1 MELKILIWIVLGLI
15 YLFARK
21 KKKPE
26 EPTAERRVERHEEY
40 ESPEP
45 ASKPMTF
52 EDLLKEIEGSKK
64 PEPIPQRLPEPV
76 YEAPKP
82 KWEPYNYDE
91 ENYEEEVVVKTK
103 PLEDTNYD
111 YRKHDKIYEEYDT
124 AKKYAFVK
132 PSLEETMKIED
143 TVVRFNQFKEY
154 APDTRHQLRHDL
166 VKELKNPQSFKKAFI
181 LSEILQRKF

>member
-1 MELKILIWIVLGLI
+1 MDELKIIIWIVLGLI

-21 KKKPE
+21 KKKPAPPVPQRRTE
-26 EPTAERRVERHEEY
+26 SGDEYDSPVPT
-40 ESPEP
+40 
-45 ASKPMTF
+45 SKPMTF
-52 EDLLKEIEGSKK
+52 EDLLREIEGTKK
-64 PEPIPQRLPEPV
+64 PEPIPQPLPEPV

-82 KWEPYNYDE
+82 KWEPYNYE
-91 ENYEEEVVVKTK
+91 EEVEEEVVVQKK

-111 YRKHDKIYEEYDT
+111 YRKHDAIYEQYDS

-132 PSLEETMKIED
+132 PSLEETLKLED

-154 APDTRHQLRHDL
+154 TPDTRHQFRHDL
-166 VKELKNPQSFKKAFI
+166 VKELKNPHSFKKAFI